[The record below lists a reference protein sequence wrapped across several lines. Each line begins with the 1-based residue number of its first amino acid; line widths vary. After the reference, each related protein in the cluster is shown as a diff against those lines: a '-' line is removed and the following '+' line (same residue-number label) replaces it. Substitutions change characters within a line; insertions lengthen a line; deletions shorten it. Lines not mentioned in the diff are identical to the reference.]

1 MRHIWTE
8 AADVHIWTCYGL
20 FRDNQFAVNGCD
32 LRITENFK
40 PNVCLIFQSFWLIQS
55 LKKGNRK
62 KELKDDLREKCAGR
76 AIYGRTPTP
85 SWDDCSVWKYKQ
97 RNRWDEIR
105 PSANEFSIV
114 ANFWEKG
121 WTVCSYLMA
130 PPTEVNVVMVVLG
143 KVDHRSLVFGLL
155 QPSLQLSWLWKI
167 FWYVS

>member
-1 MRHIWTE
+1 MAYLGTTSLLLMVVTW
-8 AADVHIWTCYGL
+8 GL
-20 FRDNQFAVNGCD
+20 Q
-32 LRITENFK
+32 RISSQMCVSNSSPFGWFK
-40 PNVCLIFQSFWLIQS
+40 AFN
-55 LKKGNRK
+55 KKGNRK